1 MDDQLPCVDYYPGWV
16 ADADQLFVTLR
27 DEVAWEQHAVTL
39 YGRTTPTPR
48 LTA

>member
-39 YGRTTPTPR
+39 YGRTMPTPR